1 MVGSYPQSDW
11 PIGLKRFGARF
22 PFLHATME
30 ELKDSDFASSSS
42 LYQLHNGVNR
52 FYSDNARDCLDGL
65 YSSLEV

>member
-1 MVGSYPQSDW
+1 MRV
-11 PIGLKRFGARF
+11 
-22 PFLHATME
+22 FLHATME